1 MEEDKG
7 CFHEASFIDQEGQ
20 LRTSRVPV
28 VQELARQGLN
38 HLPEK
43 FIKVHPDQPITASFA
58 HDVKALPS
66 INMAKLRLGTEPKV
80 RAQELAKLACCA
92 KEWGM
97 FLIMDHGVS
106 SNVLQGVKD
115 VVKGFFGLSFE
126 DKKASVGS
134 YASVENMG
142 YGRNFVRSEDQAL
155 DWIDRLTM
163 KAAPEGASQGL
174 HVWPQRPTNFRYFHK
189 THAMF
194 NVFCIFVERVVTL
207 LGFLLL
213 FCGDQKRK
221 KTEKG
226 KILGF
231 FQ

>member
-1 MEEDKG
+1 MEGDKG

-43 FIKVHPDQPITASFA
+43 FIKVHPDQPITAYFA
-58 HDVKALPS
+58 HDVKALPA

-80 RAQELAKLACCA
+80 RAQELAKLASCA
-92 KEWGM
+92 EEWGM

-106 SNVLQGVKD
+106 SNVLHSVKD

-126 DKKASVGS
+126 EKKASVGS

-194 NVFCIFVERVVTL
+194 LAFLWNV
-207 LGFLLL
+207 
-213 FCGDQKRK
+213 
-221 KTEKG
+221 
-226 KILGF
+226 
-231 FQ
+231 